1 MINIQYTFEAAVT
14 RTVWRNKLEE
24 HQKRE
29 AGRRAGE
36 NLSVPSRFIRA
47 RVMFFI
53 RISVADFLGT
63 SPF

>member
-36 NLSVPSRFIRA
+36 NRLLIILYVINNILSI
-47 RVMFFI
+47 
-53 RISVADFLGT
+53 IS
-63 SPF
+63 

>member
-36 NLSVPSRFIRA
+36 NISVPSPGFGA
-47 RVMFFI
+47 RGEFLY
-53 RISVADFLGT
+53 RNYVADF
-63 SPF
+63 F

>member
-29 AGRRAGE
+29 AGRGAGGDMPRAGPE
-36 NLSVPSRFIRA
+36 SGGGGQ
-47 RVMFFI
+47 
-53 RISVADFLGT
+53 FL
-63 SPF
+63 FCF

>member
-1 MINIQYTFEAAVT
+1 MIKIPYTFSTAVT
-14 RTVWRNKLEE
+14 RTFGRNMLEA
-24 HQKRE
+24 HQKRD

-36 NLSVPSRFIRA
+36 NLSVPSRFFRA

>member
-29 AGRRAGE
+29 AGRG
-36 NLSVPSRFIRA
+36 A
-47 RVMFFI
+47 RVN
-53 RISVADFLGT
+53 ISVAAPVDGGGLRILICF
-63 SPF
+63 